1 MAFPF
6 AIQLNSGLLP
16 QLLAILGLLMT
27 WEFHDIQVRAGRI
40 TPRSIFKGRRVSGR
54 EVSGEGVSGGGVSG
68 RRVSRKLWRWCKGHA
83 GVHMHVLMTPNDE
96 RGCKACQLACGK
108 VFSATAVRKKNF
120 RGPHLT
126 CRNPSG
132 CRCELVGLVG
142 NNGGASRGFPGELP
156 PRGGPSC
163 SISGTRKQTTLP
175 PAPSAAG

>member
-40 TPRSIFKGRRVSGR
+40 TARPIFKGRRVSGR
-54 EVSGEGVSGGGVSG
+54 
-68 RRVSRKLWRWCKGHA
+68 RLWRWCKGHA
-83 GVHMHVLMTPNDE
+83 GIHMHVLMTPNDE

-108 VFSATAVRKKNF
+108 VFSAAAVKRKNF
-120 RGPHLT
+120 RGPALT

-132 CRCELVGLVG
+132 CRCELVGLIG
-142 NNGGASRGFPGELP
+142 NWPEAERLVRILRETQEPATLCGRSEEHTSELQSP
-156 PRGGPSC
+156 YDLVCRLLLE
-163 SISGTRKQTTLP
+163 K
-175 PAPSAAG
+175 